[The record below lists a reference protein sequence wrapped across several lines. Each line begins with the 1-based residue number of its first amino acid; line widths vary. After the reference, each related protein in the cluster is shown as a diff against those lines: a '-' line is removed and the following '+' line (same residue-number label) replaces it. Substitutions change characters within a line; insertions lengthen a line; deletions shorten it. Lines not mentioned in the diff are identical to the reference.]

1 MKSGMP
7 MQYIS
12 DKRKALGMC
21 GNIAIDLYEAISEK
35 VMDFVIVSM
44 LTPLE
49 PLAAS
54 FSASISRSTRKK
66 GEAPGKEDR
75 KNNMSGFVGL

>member
-1 MKSGMP
+1 

-54 FSASISRSTRKK
+54 FSASISRSTRK
-66 GEAPGKEDR
+66 APGKEDR